1 MKTAKVCDNWPN
13 TLGTITELDNI
24 GPPRWNVAFEIL
36 SDDVLLENFDLY
48 LNKDEEVDPWY
59 IPRSEEDER
68 HSHDAW
74 YALAHVYQRWRY
86 VVFASPRRLNLRL
99 LGPRRRSGSDMLG
112 YLASVSYRYL
122 GH

>member
-1 MKTAKVCDNWPN
+1 M
-13 TLGTITELDNI
+13 LDNM
-24 GPPRWNVAFEIL
+24 GPPRWNVATSIEIL
-36 SDDVLLENFDLY
+36 SDDVCLEIFDLC
-48 LNKDEEVDPWY
+48 LDKDEYVDPWY
-59 IPRSEEDER
+59 VLGDEEDER
-68 HSHDAW
+68 HSYDAW
-74 YALAHVYQRWRY
+74 YALAHVCQRWRY